1 MNKLMAHNNG
11 TDLFFLTGNYN
22 KFLEIKAF
30 IPALKQ
36 LDIDL
41 EEIQSLSANDIIQA
55 KLNEASKYYQAEF
68 IVEDTSLYLDCLN
81 GLPGPLIKWF
91 LQALGCEGLFQMA
104 KKLGNTK
111 ATARTIIGCRAGNGN
126 ILFFEGSLAGSICAP
141 RGNNGF
147 GWDQIFLPEGQT
159 GTLAQMDNAGKQ
171 SISMRTIALNKLRD
185 YLDTL

>member
-81 GLPGPLIKWF
+81 
-91 LQALGCEGLFQMA
+91 
-104 KKLGNTK
+104 
-111 ATARTIIGCRAGNGN
+111 
-126 ILFFEGSLAGSICAP
+126 
-141 RGNNGF
+141 
-147 GWDQIFLPEGQT
+147 
-159 GTLAQMDNAGKQ
+159 
-171 SISMRTIALNKLRD
+171 
-185 YLDTL
+185 

>member
-1 MNKLMAHNNG
+1 MAHKTG
-11 TDLFFLTGNYN
+11 TDLYFLTGNHN

-55 KLNEASKYYQAEF
+55 KLNEAAKYYQAEF

-104 KKLGNTK
+104 KKLGNTN
-111 ATARTIIGCRAGNGN
+111 ATARTIIGYRAGNGN
-126 ILFFEGSLAGSICAP
+126 ILFFEGALAGNICTP
-141 RGNNGF
+141 MGNNGF
-147 GWDQIFLPEGQT
+147 GWDRIFMPEGQNRT
-159 GTLAQMDNAGKQ
+159 FAQMDDAGKQ